1 MRRWICRRTALIF
14 CVPACI
20 LLTACAGAEQSGSFT
35 PKRDPSFS
43 AQAEME
49 YADGQKAA
57 LELTRCA
64 DSLWEA
70 TFSEPASLA
79 GVVLTFDGD
88 AVSASYKGLAF
99 TVPKSALG
107 AKNMLLYVTETLDNA
122 AAAEP
127 LVCTQQEDGSWINRG
142 ECAGGAYTLTFADSG
157 EPLVFD
163 LPSQPLKLTFTSYT
177 VAAESAVTTA
187 PAETVTT
194 DAATD
199 SAEPTAVTTTENNE
213 GASN

>member
-127 LVCTQQEDGSWINRG
+127 LVCTQQEDGTWVNSG

-157 EPLVFD
+157 EPLIFD

-177 VAAESAVTTA
+177 VTAEPAATTS
-187 PAETVTT
+187 PAETAVAETT
-194 DAATD
+194 TAADTAA
-199 SAEPTAVTTTENNE
+199 AENTTENNE